1 MKKNMNEQSSPIG
14 THSMNGMWYGP
25 FGCLSEGVDGI
36 RKAQNDGGT
45 VLVYPKNGT
54 EYVLLNPSFNNQ
66 KPDPELVKKI
76 QSANPN
82 IKHFGKALNVK
93 NQSETL
99 VFYCQGPYR
108 GGIRLVGVNDTI
120 EPPRQA
126 KPAAQPAQQS
136 KEPKTVNR
144 PLWNKAPETSAAP
157 VNEQFENKVLSE
169 QIIRI
174 KDVMGKLL

>member
-14 THSMNGMWYGP
+14 TNHMYGSWYSP
-25 FGCLSEGVDGI
+25 FGCLLEGVDGI
-36 RKAQNDGGT
+36 KKAQNAGGT

-93 NQSETL
+93 NQSEVL

-108 GGIRLVGVNDTI
+108 GAIRVVGVNDTI
-120 EPPRQA
+120 ESPRPA

-136 KEPKTVNR
+136 K
-144 PLWNKAPETSAAP
+144 APAATAAP